1 LLSFFVSDLHLTET
15 RPAANEAFFSF
26 IERKAPSGQALYILG
41 DLFEYWIG
49 DDDLAEP
56 FHAVVAGFL
65 RGLSRAGVALYVMQ
79 GNRDFLMGARFCD
92 ETGAR
97 LLGDPAVVELAGVRT
112 LLMHGDTLCSDD
124 ADYQDWRRVARS
136 EKWQREFLS
145 KPLAER
151 RRAILELRERSKSA
165 IRVKSA
171 EVMDVNDDAVR
182 KAFRQHGVTRLVHGH
197 THKAGRH
204 SIQVDGQL
212 CERWVLPDWYGPG
225 GYLEIGAGKPRLVRF

>member
-1 LLSFFVSDLHLTET
+1 LLSFFVSDLHLSDT

-26 IERKAPSGQALYILG
+26 IEQKAPSAQALYILG

-49 DDDLAEP
+49 DDDLGEP

-65 RGLSRAGVALYVMQ
+65 RGLSRKGVALYVMQ
-79 GNRDFLMGARFCD
+79 GNRDFLMGERFCE
-92 ETGAR
+92 ETGAQ
-97 LLGDPAVVELAGVRT
+97 LLEDPAVVELSAVRT

-136 EKWQREFLS
+136 DKWQREFLS
-145 KPLAER
+145 RPLAER
-151 RRAILELRERSKSA
+151 HRAFLELREKSKSA
-165 IRVKSA
+165 IRAKPA

-182 KAFRQHGVTRLVHGH
+182 NAFRQHGVSRLVHGH
-197 THKAGRH
+197 THKAARH
-204 SIQVDGQL
+204 SVEVDGRL

-225 GYLEIGAGKPRLVRF
+225 GYLEVRGDKPRLVRF

>member
-1 LLSFFVSDLHLTET
+1 LRSFFVSDLHLSET

-26 IERKAPSGQALYILG
+26 IEQKAPSARALYILG

-65 RGLSRAGVALYVMQ
+65 RGLSRSGVALYVMQ
-79 GNRDFLMGARFCD
+79 GNRDFLMGERFCT

-97 LLGDPAVVELAGVRT
+97 LLDDPAVVEVGGVKT

-124 ADYQDWRRVARS
+124 VGYQDWRRVARS
-136 EKWQREFLS
+136 QPWQRDFLA

-151 RRAILELRERSKSA
+151 RLAILELREKSKSA
-165 IRVKSA
+165 IRVKPA
-171 EVMDVNDDAVR
+171 EIMDVNDDAVR
-182 KAFRQHGVTRLVHGH
+182 NAFRQHGVTRLVHGH
-197 THKAGRH
+197 THKAGHH
-204 SIQVDGQL
+204 SLEVDGRL
-212 CERWVLPDWYGPG
+212 CERWVLPDWYGRG
-225 GYLEIGAGKPRLVRF
+225 GYLEIAAGEPRLVRF

>member
-1 LLSFFVSDLHLTET
+1 LLSFFVSDLHLSET

-26 IERKAPSGQALYILG
+26 IERKAQSAQALYILG

-65 RGLSRAGVALYVMQ
+65 RGLSRSGVALYVMQ
-79 GNRDFLMGARFCD
+79 GNRDFLMGERFCE

-97 LLGDPAVVELAGVRT
+97 LLDDPAVVEVEGVKT

-124 ADYQDWRRVARS
+124 VGYQDWRRVARS
-136 EKWQREFLS
+136 QPWQRDFLA

-151 RRAILELRERSKSA
+151 RRAILELREKSKSA
-165 IRVKSA
+165 IRVKPA
-171 EVMDVNDDAVR
+171 EIMDVNDDAVR
-182 KAFRQHGVTRLVHGH
+182 NAFRQHGVTRLVHGH
-197 THKAGRH
+197 THKAGHH
-204 SIQVDGQL
+204 SLEVDGRL
-212 CERWVLPDWYGPG
+212 CERWVLPDWYGRG
-225 GYLEIGAGKPRLVRF
+225 GYLEIPAGEPRLVRF